1 MLESLW
7 ILAAV
12 EINGALVSHAANVQA
27 SPTRCAVEYSAVRS
41 AVKTSRP
48 PADGIWRTNPSHCQW
63 VAEDTL
69 LRIRLPQ
76 KQLAS
81 PALTLGETADIARVH
96 LLHAPDALAA
106 KPAYAGQP
114 DIRNIPSAALDVFGG
129 AHLRGAGAVLARGPF
144 SMQALQQT
152 ARPGRDY
159 RRATA
164 EYLSESGGWARA
176 GDFRTDRGPTQTL
189 AEYRGI
195 LLTNRAT
202 PLRGDGRVEALM
214 QVTHPSRV
222 QFFDQTGRQI
232 YSSDMLSPGNYQIQG
247 IGASTTP
254 GFLEARLIDI
264 HGVVQSISLP
274 WSADR
279 RLLNTHQIEWEAFA
293 GRPRQLGA
301 GLSPQHAW
309 SGRVRAGLSTHTTV
323 GLHGWRH
330 ERDRE
335 WAMEANSRWIPGMT
349 NTIAASQ
356 RCDMGEGCRTGWFA
370 EARAALAGRTHL
382 TTSFSQNTGN
392 GPMPSSSL
400 LIAAQTALHQRIS
413 ISLGLA
419 DRRDASGSHQRSHS
433 LSAQIRLRN
442 NLNLHLA
449 ARHHRSDAGQP
460 ASWQGIANLVMH
472 FDEGRSFLSTLFGW
486 SSPSATSSRSQHIL
500 QAQTGSG
507 GLYGSHLGLSHALDG
522 SGRSEA
528 SLRHASAIGEVS
540 LRANDPH
547 RRPAWA
553 AASRLWITEHGAHLG
568 PVGDDNLV
576 IQNVGLSQVRI
587 GQSGRDSQ
595 TTNQQGTAV
604 FRKASAWTDASYAI
618 DPGTLPM
625 GFTMSGGVTRIPLAS
640 NRAYLVDHRA
650 RWAQQLL
657 WRISPWLPDT
667 GHPMEGV
674 DRHGQKVF
682 IDADGYVD
690 LQSSEQ
696 LPVDVQDR
704 RGRLLRCLP
713 QPSARIRTTAGIPET
728 ILQCLP
734 GLAHQAGVPNTG
746 VLQTGAYR

>member
-7 ILAAV
+7 LLAAV
-12 EINGALVSHAANVQA
+12 EINGALVSHAANVQLSQA
-27 SPTRCAVEYSAVRS
+27 SCAVEYSAVRN
-41 AVKTSRP
+41 AVRAGQP

-81 PALTLGETADIARVH
+81 PSLTLGETADIARVH
-96 LLHAPDALAA
+96 LLHAPGALAA

-114 DIRNIPSAALDVFGG
+114 DIRNIPSAALDIFGG
-129 AHLRGAGAVLARGPF
+129 AHLRGTGAVMARGPF
-144 SMQALQQT
+144 SVQALQQT
-152 ARPGRDY
+152 VTPGRDY

-164 EYLSESGGWARA
+164 EYLSENGGWARA

-189 AEYRGI
+189 GEYRGI
-195 LLTNRAT
+195 LLTNRAA

-214 QVTHPSRV
+214 HVTHPSRV
-222 QFFDQTGRQI
+222 QFFDQSGRQI
-232 YSSDMLSPGNYQIQG
+232 YSSDMLAPGNYQIQG
-247 IGASTTP
+247 IGASATP
-254 GFLEARLIDI
+254 GFLEARLVDI
-264 HGVVQSISLP
+264 HGVAQSISLP

-279 RLLNTHQIEWEAFA
+279 RLLNTHQIEWETFA
-293 GRPRQLGA
+293 GRPRHMGSGLAARQAWA
-301 GLSPQHAW
+301 GRL
-309 SGRVRAGLSTHTTV
+309 RAGLSTHTPV
-323 GLHGWRH
+323 AMHGWRH

-335 WAMEANSRWIPGMT
+335 WAIEANSRWIPGMT
-349 NTIAASQ
+349 NTIAASHRCDADQ
-356 RCDMGEGCRTGWFA
+356 RCRAGWLT
-370 EARAALAGRTHL
+370 EARALLGGRTHL
-382 TTSFSQNTGN
+382 TTSFSQNTGH
-392 GPMPSSSL
+392 GAMPSGSL

-413 ISLGLA
+413 LSLSLA

-442 NLNLHLA
+442 NLSLHLA
-449 ARHHRSDAGQP
+449 VRHQNSDSSQP
-460 ASWQGIANLVMH
+460 TSWQGFANLVMH

-486 SSPSATSSRSQHIL
+486 SSPSTTSPRSQHML

-507 GLYGSHLGLSHALDG
+507 GIYGSHLGLSHALDG

-528 SLRHASAIGEVS
+528 SVRHTSSIGEVS

-553 AASRLWITEHGAHLG
+553 AASRLWITEYGAHLG

-576 IQNVGLSQVRI
+576 IQSIGLSQVRI

-595 TTNQQGTAV
+595 LTNSQGTAV
-604 FRKASAWTDASYAI
+604 FRKASAWTDAAYAI

-625 GFTMSGGVTRIPLAS
+625 GFTMSGGLTRVPLAA
-640 NRAYLVDHRA
+640 NRAYLVDHRS

-657 WRISPWLPDT
+657 WRVSPWLSDAGQPS
-667 GHPMEGV
+667 EGI

-696 LPVDVQDR
+696 LPVDIQDA
-704 RGRLLRCLP
+704 RGRSLRCLP
-713 QPSARIRTTAGIPET
+713 QAPARIRITTGIPET
-728 ILQCLP
+728 VLQCLP

-746 VLQTGAYR
+746 ALHTGGHR